1 MKRSLIILSLFG
13 LGATQANAEVEQT
26 FPAYNMPL
34 VYSAADDDIDGYDDI
49 SVDGEDEI
57 SQAIQQL
64 SAQAQQR
71 EDRLAALSEKLSQQ
85 SQMQTSPTYFGT
97 SANRPA
103 PRINSNS
110 APAIAAARAAQAA
123 HSRSIGR
130 CARYVRKALQAAGYE
145 FTPNA
150 SAYQYATRGTLA
162 NAGFVKVSNNTPPQI
177 GDVVVYNRSAKHKH
191 GHIQI
196 FDGTAWVS
204 DFRQNSINPYSG
216 GNYSYTTWR
225 DARYTDNASNN
236 GIYLAMNE

>member
-34 VYSAADDDIDGYDDI
+34 VYSTANDDIDDFEDI

-71 EDRLAALSEKLSQQ
+71 EDRLAALSERLTQQ
-85 SQMQTSPTYFGT
+85 SQMQSSFGT

-103 PRINSNS
+103 VRIDSNA

-177 GDVVVYNRSAKHKH
+177 GDIVVYNRSAKHKH

-196 FDGTAWVS
+196 YDGTAWVS

-225 DARYTDNASNN
+225 DARYLDNASNS
-236 GIYLAMNE
+236 GIYLAMSE